1 MEQQASK
8 AREILAIN
16 VDLSCD
22 HRCEMCEKFFN
33 CTSTIKLEM
42 YERGRM
48 ARAREVISRIKHK
61 VAIVSGKGGVGKSI
75 VTANLAVSLA
85 LMGKKVSILDQD
97 FDGASIPKMLGME
110 GKRLTIGDDGII
122 PVEGPY
128 GIQVISM
135 GLILKSEEVLTW
147 YHVMRRGATEEFL
160 SHVAYGDRDY
170 LLIDLPPGTSS
181 DSMNIMQYIPQLD
194 GAIVITIPSS
204 VSQNV
209 AKKAGLLCK
218 KAKVKVFGIIENM
231 SGYVCPH
238 CGKKSNILSSGGGI
252 KLAKEL
258 DVPFLG
264 KIPLDARLSRL
275 TDKGKPFAGALP
287 KGAAS
292 IALRRIAAKLD
303 RELNSKNH
311 LPQGE
316 SE

>member
-1 MEQQASK
+1 MDQGTK

-22 HRCEMCEKFFN
+22 HRCELCEKFFN

-48 ARAREVISRIKHK
+48 TRAKEVISRIKHK
-61 VAIVSGKGGVGKSI
+61 VAVVSGKGGVGKSI
-75 VTANLAVSLA
+75 VTSNLAVALA
-85 LMGKKVSILDQD
+85 MMGNKVSILDQD

-110 GKRLTIGDDGII
+110 GKRLTIDDEGII

-135 GLILKSEEVLTW
+135 GLVTKSEEVLTW

-160 SHVAYGDRDY
+160 SHVAYGERDY

-181 DSMNIMQYIPQLD
+181 DSMNIMQYIPDLD
-194 GAIVITIPSS
+194 GAVLVTIPSS

-238 CGKKSNILSSGGGI
+238 CGKRSNVLSSGGGA

-264 KIPLDARLSRL
+264 RIPLDARLSSL
-275 TDKGKPFAGALP
+275 TDKGKPFVASFP
-287 KGAAS
+287 NSAAS
-292 IALRRIAAKLD
+292 SAVRKIAARID
-303 RELNSKNH
+303 RQMNSH
-311 LPQGE
+311 LP
-316 SE
+316 